1 MAPLMS
7 GTGVGAMSQAGSI
20 FAIGGAVTGAIGSYY
35 AAQSQKAQLES
46 QASSMRFQADISQL
60 NAVQAEFTAQQI
72 LRAGQQKQ
80 GQIGLRAGKIKSS
93 QRASMAA
100 RGIDLGVGSAVET
113 IATTDL
119 MKEIDMLT
127 VNADTVRS
135 SEAARLQRQNYLT
148 ASALQDVSASNLA
161 ASGDSISPFMALS
174 TSLLGSA
181 GSVANAWYQDR
192 KLAAM
197 ANKLGIDISK

>member
-1 MAPLMS
+1 MATLLT
-7 GTGVGAMSQAGSI
+7 GTGIGAMSQTGSI

-35 AAQSQKAQLES
+35 AAQNQKAQLDS
-46 QASSMRFQADISQL
+46 QASSMRFQSEISQL
-60 NAVQAEFTAQQI
+60 NAAQAEFTAQQI

-148 ASALQDVSASNLA
+148 ASAMQDVSASNLA
-161 ASGDSISPFMALS
+161 ASGDSISPFMAAGS
-174 TSLLGSA
+174 SILGSA

-192 KLAAM
+192 KLAAI
-197 ANKLGIDISK
+197 ASRLGIE

>member
-1 MAPLMS
+1 MS
-7 GTGVGAMSQAGSI
+7 TFLTPTQASQLGGI
-20 FAIGGAVTGAIGSYY
+20 FAVGGAIQGAIGSYFN
-35 AAQSQKAQLES
+35 AKSQALQLES
-46 QASSMRFQADISQL
+46 QSSSLAFQADMSRL

-72 LRAGQQKQ
+72 MRAGNLKQ
-80 GQIGLRAGKIKSS
+80 GQVSLRAGKIKSS

-127 VNADTVRS
+127 VNSETVRS
-135 SEAARLQRQNYLT
+135 AEAARLQRQNYLT
-148 ASALQDVSASNLA
+148 QAAIQDVSSENVMAS
-161 ASGDSISPFMALS
+161 SRTISPAMAAT

-181 GSVANAWYQDR
+181 SSVANAWYQDR

-197 ANKLGIDISK
+197 AAKLGLE

>member
-1 MAPLMS
+1 MATLLT
-7 GTGVGAMSQAGSI
+7 GTGTQAMSQFGSI
-20 FAIGGAVTGAIGSYY
+20 MSIGGAVTGAIGAYY
-35 AAQSQKAQLES
+35 NAQNQKAQLES
-46 QASSMRFQADISQL
+46 QASSLRFQADISQL

-72 LRAGQQKQ
+72 LRVGQQKQ
-80 GQIGLRAGKIKSS
+80 GQVSLRAGKIKSS

-127 VNADTVRS
+127 VNAETVRS

-148 ASALQDVSASNLA
+148 AAAMQDVSASNLMGSA
-161 ASGDSISPFMALS
+161 ASISPFMSAG

-197 ANKLGIDISK
+197 AAKLGLD

>member
-1 MAPLMS
+1 MATLLT
-7 GTGVGAMSQAGSI
+7 GTGTQAMSQFGSI
-20 FAIGGAVTGAIGSYY
+20 FSIGGAVTGAIGSYY
-35 AAQSQKAQLES
+35 AAQSQKAQLDS
-46 QASSMRFQADISQL
+46 QASSMRFQSDISEL
-60 NAVQAEFTAQQI
+60 NAAQAEFTAQQI
-72 LRAGQQKQ
+72 MRAGQQRQ

-135 SEAARLQRQNYLT
+135 AESARQQRQNYLT
-148 ASALQDVSASNLA
+148 ASAMQDVSASNLA
-161 ASGDSISPFMALS
+161 GSASTISPFLAAG
-174 TSLLGSA
+174 TSILGSA

-192 KLAAM
+192 KLAAI
-197 ANKLGIDISK
+197 ASRLGIE

>member
-1 MAPLMS
+1 MATFLTP
-7 GTGVGAMSQAGSI
+7 AQASQLGGL
-20 FAIGGAVTGAIGSYY
+20 FAIGGAIQGAIGSYFN
-35 AAQSQKAQLES
+35 AKSQALQLES
-46 QASSMRFQADISQL
+46 QSSSLAFQADMSRL

-72 LRAGQQKQ
+72 MRAGNLKQ
-80 GQIGLRAGKIKSS
+80 GQVSLRAGKIKSA
-93 QRASMAA
+93 QRASLAA

-127 VNADTVRS
+127 VNSETVRS
-135 SEAARLQRQNYLT
+135 AEAARLQRQNYLT
-148 ASALQDVSASNLA
+148 QAAIQDVSSENVMAS
-161 ASGDSISPFMALS
+161 SRTISPAMAAT

-181 GSVANAWYQDR
+181 SSVANAWYQDR

-197 ANKLGIDISK
+197 AAKLGLE

>member
-1 MAPLMS
+1 MTTFLTPTQASQL
-7 GTGVGAMSQAGSI
+7 GGVFAVTG
-20 FAIGGAVTGAIGSYY
+20 AITGAIGSYY
-35 AAQSQKAQLES
+35 AAQSQKNQLES

-72 LRAGQQKQ
+72 MRAGQQKQ

-135 SEAARLQRQNYLT
+135 AEAARLQRQNYLT
-148 ASALQDVSASNLA
+148 ASAMQDVSASNLA
-161 ASGDSISPFMALS
+161 GSASSISPFLAAGS
-174 TSLLGSA
+174 SLLGSA

-192 KLAAM
+192 RLAAM
-197 ANKLGIDISK
+197 ADKMGLEL

>member
-1 MAPLMS
+1 MTLLT
-7 GTGVGAMSQAGSI
+7 GTGTQAMSQTGSI
-20 FAIGGAVTGAIGSYY
+20 FAIGGAITGAIGSYY

-46 QASSMRFQADISQL
+46 QASSMRFQSDISQL
-60 NAVQAEFTAQQI
+60 NAAQAEFTAQQI
-72 LRAGQQKQ
+72 LRAGQQRQ
-80 GQIGLRAGKIKSS
+80 GRIGLRAGKIKSS

-127 VNADTVRS
+127 TNAETVRS
-135 SEAARLQRQNYLT
+135 AEAARLQRQNYLT
-148 ASALQDVSASNLA
+148 ASAMQDVSAMNLA
-161 ASGDSISPFMALS
+161 GSAASISPTMAL
-174 TSLLGSA
+174 TGSLLGSA

-192 KLAAM
+192 KLAAI
-197 ANKLGIDISK
+197 ASRLGIE

>member
-1 MAPLMS
+1 MTTFLTPTQASEL
-7 GTGVGAMSQAGSI
+7 GGA
-20 FAIGGAVTGAIGSYY
+20 FAIGGAIQGAIGSYFN
-35 AAQSQKAQLES
+35 AKSQQLQLES
-46 QASSMRFQADISQL
+46 QASSLAFQADISRL

-72 LRAGQQKQ
+72 MRAGQQKQ
-80 GQIGLRAGKIKSS
+80 GQIGLRAGKIKGS

-119 MKEIDMLT
+119 MKEVDMLT
-127 VNADTVRS
+127 VNAETVRS
-135 SEAARLQRQNYLT
+135 AEAARLQRQNYLT
-148 ASALQDVSASNLA
+148 QGALQDVSAGNVM
-161 ASGDSISPFMALS
+161 ASAGTISPGLAMT

-192 KLAAM
+192 RLAAM
-197 ANKLGIDISK
+197 ADKLGVDLSK

>member
-1 MAPLMS
+1 MATLLT
-7 GTGVGAMSQAGSI
+7 GTGISAMSQFGSI
-20 FAIGGAVTGAIGSYY
+20 MSIGGAVTGAIGSYY
-35 AAQSQKAQLES
+35 AAQNQKAQLES
-46 QASSMRFQADISQL
+46 QASSLRFQSDISQL

-72 LRAGQQKQ
+72 LRVGQQKQ
-80 GQIGLRAGKIKSS
+80 GQISLRAGKIKSS

-127 VNADTVRS
+127 VNAETVRS
-135 SEAARLQRQNYLT
+135 SEGARLQRQNYLT
-148 ASALQDVSASNLA
+148 ASAMQDVSAYNLA
-161 ASGDSISPFMALS
+161 GSAASISPFMAAG
-174 TSLLGSA
+174 TSILGSA

-197 ANKLGIDISK
+197 AARLGIEK

>member
-1 MAPLMS
+1 MATLLT
-7 GTGVGAMSQAGSI
+7 GTGVQAMSQTGSI
-20 FAIGGAVTGAIGSYY
+20 FSIGGAVTGAIGSYY

-46 QASSMRFQADISQL
+46 QASSMRFQSDISQL
-60 NAVQAEFTAQQI
+60 NAAQAEFTAQQI
-72 LRAGQQKQ
+72 MRAGQQRQ

-135 SEAARLQRQNYLT
+135 AESARQQRQNYLT
-148 ASALQDVSASNLA
+148 ASAMQDVSASNLA
-161 ASGDSISPFMALS
+161 GSASTISPFMAAG
-174 TSLLGSA
+174 TSILGSA

-192 KLAAM
+192 KLAAI
-197 ANKLGIDISK
+197 ASRLGIE

>member
-1 MAPLMS
+1 MATLLT
-7 GTGVGAMSQAGSI
+7 GTGVQAMSQTGSI
-20 FAIGGAVTGAIGSYY
+20 FAIGGAITGAIGSYY

-46 QASSMRFQADISQL
+46 QASSMRFQSDISQL
-60 NAVQAEFTAQQI
+60 NAAQAEFTAQQI
-72 LRAGQQKQ
+72 MRVGQQRQ
-80 GQIGLRAGKIKSS
+80 GKIGLRAGKIKSS

-127 VNADTVRS
+127 TNAETVRS
-135 SEAARLQRQNYLT
+135 AEAARLQRQNYLT
-148 ASALQDVSASNLA
+148 ASAMQDVSAMNLA
-161 ASGDSISPFMALS
+161 GSAASISPMMALGG
-174 TSLLGSA
+174 SLLGSA

-192 KLAAM
+192 KLAAI
-197 ANKLGIDISK
+197 ASRLGIE

>member
-1 MAPLMS
+1 MATLLT
-7 GTGVGAMSQAGSI
+7 GTGIPAMSQFGSI
-20 FAIGGAVTGAIGSYY
+20 MSIGGAVTGAIGSYY
-35 AAQSQKAQLES
+35 AAQNQKAQLES
-46 QASSMRFQADISQL
+46 QASSLRFQADISQL

-72 LRAGQQKQ
+72 LRVGQQKQ
-80 GQIGLRAGKIKSS
+80 GQISLRAGKIKSS

-127 VNADTVRS
+127 VNAETVRS
-135 SEAARLQRQNYLT
+135 SEGARLQRQNYLT
-148 ASALQDVSASNLA
+148 ASAMQDVSASNLA
-161 ASGDSISPFMALS
+161 GSASTISPFMAAG
-174 TSLLGSA
+174 TSILGSA

-192 KLAAM
+192 KLAAI
-197 ANKLGIDISK
+197 ASRLGIE

>member
-1 MAPLMS
+1 MATLLT
-7 GTGVGAMSQAGSI
+7 GTGTQAMGQFGSI
-20 FAIGGAVTGAIGSYY
+20 FSIGGAVTGAIGSYY
-35 AAQSQKAQLES
+35 AAQSQKAQLDS
-46 QASSMRFQADISQL
+46 QASSMRFQSDISEL
-60 NAVQAEFTAQQI
+60 NAAQAEFTAQQI
-72 LRAGQQKQ
+72 MRAGNLKQ
-80 GQIGLRAGKIKSS
+80 GQISLRAGKIKSS

-135 SEAARLQRQNYLT
+135 AESARQQRQNYLT
-148 ASALQDVSASNLA
+148 ASAMQDVSASNLA
-161 ASGDSISPFMALS
+161 GSASTISPFMAAG
-174 TSLLGSA
+174 TSILGSA

-192 KLAAM
+192 KLAAI
-197 ANKLGIDISK
+197 ASRLGIE

>member
-1 MAPLMS
+1 MS
-7 GTGVGAMSQAGSI
+7 TFLTPGQASQLGGI
-20 FAIGGAVTGAIGSYY
+20 FAVAGAVQGAIGSYY
-35 AAQSQKAQLES
+35 NAKSQQLQLES
-46 QASSMRFQADISQL
+46 QASSLEFQADMSRL

-72 LRAGQQKQ
+72 MRAGNLKQ
-80 GQIGLRAGKIKSS
+80 GQVSLRAGKIKSS

-127 VNADTVRS
+127 VNSETVRS
-135 SEAARLQRQNYLT
+135 AEAARLQRQNYMT
-148 ASALQDVSASNLA
+148 QAAIQDVSSENLYAS
-161 ASGDSISPFMALS
+161 SRTISPSMAATS
-174 TSLLGSA
+174 SLLGSA

-197 ANKLGIDISK
+197 AAKLGVEY

>member
-1 MAPLMS
+1 MS
-7 GTGVGAMSQAGSI
+7 TFLTPGQASQLGGI
-20 FAIGGAVTGAIGSYY
+20 FAVAGAVQGAIGSYFN
-35 AAQSQKAQLES
+35 AKSQALQLES
-46 QASSMRFQADISQL
+46 QSSSLAFQADMSRL

-72 LRAGQQKQ
+72 MRAGNLKQ
-80 GQIGLRAGKIKSS
+80 GQVSLRAGKIKSS

-127 VNADTVRS
+127 VNSETVRS
-135 SEAARLQRQNYLT
+135 AEAARLQRQNYMT
-148 ASALQDVSASNLA
+148 QAAIQDVSAENVM
-161 ASGDSISPFMALS
+161 ASSRSISPTLAAS
-174 TSLLGSA
+174 TSLLGGAS
-181 GSVANAWYQDR
+181 SVASAWFQDR

-197 ANKLGIDISK
+197 AAKLGIEY

>member
-1 MAPLMS
+1 MATLLT
-7 GTGVGAMSQAGSI
+7 GTGVQAMSQTGSI

-35 AAQSQKAQLES
+35 AAQNQKAQLDS
-46 QASSMRFQADISQL
+46 QASSMRFQSEISQL
-60 NAVQAEFTAQQI
+60 NAAQAEFTAQQI

-148 ASALQDVSASNLA
+148 ASAMQDVSASNLA
-161 ASGDSISPFMALS
+161 ASGDSISPFMAAGS
-174 TSLLGSA
+174 SILGSA

-192 KLAAM
+192 KLAAI
-197 ANKLGIDISK
+197 ASRLGIE

>member
-1 MAPLMS
+1 
-7 GTGVGAMSQAGSI
+7 MSQTGSI
-20 FAIGGAVTGAIGSYY
+20 LSIGGAVTGAIGSYY

-46 QASSMRFQADISQL
+46 QASSMRFQSDISEL
-60 NAVQAEFTAQQI
+60 NAAQAEFTAQQI
-72 LRAGQQKQ
+72 MRAGQQRQ

-135 SEAARLQRQNYLT
+135 AESARQQRQNYLT
-148 ASALQDVSASNLA
+148 ASAMQDVSASNLA
-161 ASGDSISPFMALS
+161 GSASTISPFMAAG
-174 TSLLGSA
+174 TSILGSA

-192 KLAAM
+192 KLAAI
-197 ANKLGIDISK
+197 ASRLGIE

>member
-1 MAPLMS
+1 MATFLTPAQS
-7 GTGVGAMSQAGSI
+7 SQLGGI
-20 FAIGGAVTGAIGSYY
+20 FAVSGAVTGAIGSYY
-35 AAQSQKAQLES
+35 AAQSQKTQLES
-46 QASSMRFQADISQL
+46 QASSMRFQSDISQL
-60 NAVQAEFTAQQI
+60 NAAQAEFTAQQI
-72 LRAGQQKQ
+72 LRAGQQRQ

-127 VNADTVRS
+127 TNAETVRS
-135 SEAARLQRQNYLT
+135 AEAARLQRQNYLT
-148 ASALQDVSASNLA
+148 ASAMQDVSAMNLA
-161 ASGDSISPFMALS
+161 GSAASISPTMAL
-174 TSLLGSA
+174 TGSLLGSA

-192 KLAAM
+192 KLAAI
-197 ANKLGIDISK
+197 ASRLGIE

>member
-1 MAPLMS
+1 MATLLT

-20 FAIGGAVTGAIGSYY
+20 FAIGGAITGAIGSYY

-46 QASSMRFQADISQL
+46 QASSMRFQSDISQL
-60 NAVQAEFTAQQI
+60 NAAQAEFTAQQI
-72 LRAGQQKQ
+72 MRVGQQRQ
-80 GQIGLRAGKIKSS
+80 GKIGLRAGKIKSS

-127 VNADTVRS
+127 TNAETVRS
-135 SEAARLQRQNYLT
+135 AEAARLQRQNYLT
-148 ASALQDVSASNLA
+148 ASAMQDVSAMNLA
-161 ASGDSISPFMALS
+161 GSAASISPMMALGG
-174 TSLLGSA
+174 SLLGSA

-192 KLAAM
+192 KLAAI
-197 ANKLGIDISK
+197 ASRLGIE

>member
-1 MAPLMS
+1 
-7 GTGVGAMSQAGSI
+7 MSQFGSI
-20 FAIGGAVTGAIGSYY
+20 FSIGGAVTGAIGSYY
-35 AAQSQKAQLES
+35 AAQSQKAQLDS
-46 QASSMRFQADISQL
+46 QASSMRFQSDISEL
-60 NAVQAEFTAQQI
+60 NAAQAEFTAQQI
-72 LRAGQQKQ
+72 MRAGQQRQ

-135 SEAARLQRQNYLT
+135 AESARQQRQNYLT
-148 ASALQDVSASNLA
+148 ASAMQDVSASNLA
-161 ASGDSISPFMALS
+161 GSASTISPFLAAG
-174 TSLLGSA
+174 TSILGSA

-192 KLAAM
+192 KLAAI
-197 ANKLGIDISK
+197 ASRLGIE

>member
-1 MAPLMS
+1 MATLLT
-7 GTGVGAMSQAGSI
+7 GTGTQAMSQFGSI
-20 FAIGGAVTGAIGSYY
+20 FSIGGAVTGAIGSYY
-35 AAQSQKAQLES
+35 AAQSQKAQLDS
-46 QASSMRFQADISQL
+46 QASSMRFQSDISEL
-60 NAVQAEFTAQQI
+60 NAAQAEFTAQQI
-72 LRAGQQKQ
+72 MRAGNLKQ
-80 GQIGLRAGKIKSS
+80 GQISLRAGKIKSS

-135 SEAARLQRQNYLT
+135 AESARQQRQNYLT
-148 ASALQDVSASNLA
+148 ASAMQDVSASNLA
-161 ASGDSISPFMALS
+161 GSASTISPFLAAG
-174 TSLLGSA
+174 TSILGSA

-192 KLAAM
+192 KLAAI
-197 ANKLGIDISK
+197 ASRLGLEP

>member
-1 MAPLMS
+1 MATLLT
-7 GTGVGAMSQAGSI
+7 GTGVQAMSQTGSI

-35 AAQSQKAQLES
+35 AAQNQKAQLES
-46 QASSMRFQADISQL
+46 QASSMRFQSDISAL
-60 NAVQAEFTAQQI
+60 NAAQAEFTAQQI

-161 ASGDSISPFMALS
+161 ASGDSISPFMAAGS
-174 TSLLGSA
+174 SILGSA

-192 KLAAM
+192 KLAAI
-197 ANKLGIDISK
+197 ASRLGIE

>member
-1 MAPLMS
+1 MATLLT
-7 GTGVGAMSQAGSI
+7 GTGVQAMSQTGSI

-35 AAQSQKAQLES
+35 AAQNQKAQLDS
-46 QASSMRFQADISQL
+46 QASSMRFQSEISQL
-60 NAVQAEFTAQQI
+60 NAAQAEFTAQQI

-161 ASGDSISPFMALS
+161 ASGDSISPFMAAGS
-174 TSLLGSA
+174 SILGSA

-192 KLAAM
+192 KLAAI
-197 ANKLGIDISK
+197 ASRLGIE

>member
-1 MAPLMS
+1 MTTFLTPGQASQL
-7 GTGVGAMSQAGSI
+7 GGV
-20 FAIGGAVTGAIGSYY
+20 FAVAGAVQGAIGSYFN
-35 AAQSQKAQLES
+35 AKSQALQLES
-46 QASSMRFQADISQL
+46 QSSSLAFQADMSRL

-72 LRAGQQKQ
+72 MRAGNLKQ
-80 GQIGLRAGKIKSS
+80 GQVSLRAGKIKSA

-127 VNADTVRS
+127 VNSETVRS
-135 SEAARLQRQNYLT
+135 AEAARIQRQNYMT
-148 ASALQDVSASNLA
+148 QAAIQDVSAENVM
-161 ASGDSISPFMALS
+161 ASSRSISPTLAAS
-174 TSLLGSA
+174 TSLLGGAS
-181 GSVANAWYQDR
+181 SVASAWFQDR

-197 ANKLGIDISK
+197 AAKLGIEY

>member
-1 MAPLMS
+1 MATLLT
-7 GTGVGAMSQAGSI
+7 GTGVQAMSQTGSI

-35 AAQSQKAQLES
+35 AAQNQKAQLES
-46 QASSMRFQADISQL
+46 QASSMRFQSDISEL
-60 NAVQAEFTAQQI
+60 NAAQAEFTAQQI

-161 ASGDSISPFMALS
+161 ASGDSISPFMAAGS
-174 TSLLGSA
+174 SILGSA
-181 GSVANAWYQDR
+181 GSVANASYQDR
-192 KLAAM
+192 KLAAI
-197 ANKLGIDISK
+197 ASRLGIE

>member
-1 MAPLMS
+1 MATFLTPAQS
-7 GTGVGAMSQAGSI
+7 SQLGGI
-20 FAIGGAVTGAIGSYY
+20 FAVAGAVQGAIGSYFN
-35 AAQSQKAQLES
+35 AKSQALQLES
-46 QASSMRFQADISQL
+46 QSSSLAFQADMSRL

-72 LRAGQQKQ
+72 MRAGNLKQ
-80 GQIGLRAGKIKSS
+80 GQVSLRAGKIKSS
-93 QRASMAA
+93 QRASLAA

-127 VNADTVRS
+127 VNSETVRS
-135 SEAARLQRQNYLT
+135 AEAARLQRQNYLT
-148 ASALQDVSASNLA
+148 QAAIQDVSAENVM
-161 ASGDSISPFMALS
+161 ASSRTISPTMAAT

-181 GSVANAWYQDR
+181 SSVANAWFQDR

-197 ANKLGIDISK
+197 AAKLGLE

>member
-1 MAPLMS
+1 MTLLT
-7 GTGVGAMSQAGSI
+7 GTNTAAMSQFGSI
-20 FAIGGAVTGAIGSYY
+20 MSIGGAVTGAIGAYY
-35 AAQSQKAQLES
+35 NAQNQKAQLES
-46 QASSMRFQADISQL
+46 QASSLRFQADISQL

-72 LRAGQQKQ
+72 MRVGQQKQ
-80 GQIGLRAGKIKSS
+80 GQVSLRAGKIKSS

-127 VNADTVRS
+127 VNAETVRS
-135 SEAARLQRQNYLT
+135 AEAARLQRQNYLT
-148 ASALQDVSASNLA
+148 AAAMQDVSASNLMGSA
-161 ASGDSISPFMALS
+161 ASISPFMAAG
-174 TSLLGSA
+174 TSILGSA

-197 ANKLGIDISK
+197 AARLGIVEP

>member
-1 MAPLMS
+1 MTLLT
-7 GTGVGAMSQAGSI
+7 GTNTAAMSQFGSI
-20 FAIGGAVTGAIGSYY
+20 MSIGGAVTGAIGAYY
-35 AAQSQKAQLES
+35 NAQNQKAQLES
-46 QASSMRFQADISQL
+46 QASSLRFQADISQL

-72 LRAGQQKQ
+72 MRVGQQKQ
-80 GQIGLRAGKIKSS
+80 GQVSLRAGKIKSS

-127 VNADTVRS
+127 VNAETVRS
-135 SEAARLQRQNYLT
+135 AEAARLQRQNYLT
-148 ASALQDVSASNLA
+148 ASAMQDVSASNLS
-161 ASGDSISPFMALS
+161 ASSMSISPFMAAG

-181 GSVANAWYQDR
+181 GSVANAWFQDR
-192 KLAAM
+192 KLAAI
-197 ANKLGIDISK
+197 ASRLGIE

>member
-1 MAPLMS
+1 MTLLT
-7 GTGVGAMSQAGSI
+7 GTNTAAMSQFGSI
-20 FAIGGAVTGAIGSYY
+20 MSIGGAVTGAIGAYY
-35 AAQSQKAQLES
+35 NAQNQKAQLES
-46 QASSMRFQADISQL
+46 QASSLRFQADISQL

-72 LRAGQQKQ
+72 LRVGQQKQ
-80 GQIGLRAGKIKSS
+80 GQVSLRAGKIKSS

-127 VNADTVRS
+127 VNAETVRS

-148 ASALQDVSASNLA
+148 ASAMQDVSASNLMGS
-161 ASGDSISPFMALS
+161 ASSISPFMAAG
-174 TSLLGSA
+174 TSILGSA

-197 ANKLGIDISK
+197 AARLGIVEP

>member
-1 MAPLMS
+1 MATLLT
-7 GTGVGAMSQAGSI
+7 GTGTQALSQAG
-20 FAIGGAVTGAIGSYY
+20 FAFSIGGAVTGAIGTYY
-35 AAQSQKAQLES
+35 AAQAQKDQYAM
-46 QASSMRFQADISQL
+46 QASTMRFQSELSQL
-60 NAVQAEFTAQQI
+60 NAQQAEFTAQQI
-72 LRAGQQKQ
+72 LRVGQQRQ

-127 VNADTVRS
+127 TNAETVRS
-135 SEAARLQRQNYLT
+135 SEAARLQKQNFMNQAAMQQL
-148 ASALQDVSASNLA
+148 SASNLDISA
-161 ASGDSISPFMALS
+161 GSINPGLMAGA
-174 TSLLGSA
+174 SLLGSA
-181 GSVANAWYQDR
+181 GSVANAWFQDR

-197 ANKLGIDISK
+197 ASRLGIE